1 LRLHNLDV
9 LGTTVPLPPEIEA
22 MLSDLQLRSA
32 RSHPAWPNGP
42 WRRFIQNSDGAT
54 AVEFA
59 MVAAPFF
66 GLLFAIFQTAMVF
79 WSTQV
84 LETALANA
92 SRQIYT
98 EQFKN
103 SPENAGLDSS
113 KSADLETMKKNFK
126 KNLCGNVK
134 GLFDCNNMVDIDIQI
149 IGDFSSADIALP
161 IVEKA
166 YNTSSYKFQVPG
178 RNEIVV
184 VRASME
190 YPTFAMIGN
199 PATSL
204 ASGNQLII
212 ASAAFRTE
220 P

>member
-1 LRLHNLDV
+1 
-9 LGTTVPLPPEIEA
+9 
-22 MLSDLQLRSA
+22 
-32 RSHPAWPNGP
+32 
-42 WRRFIQNSDGAT
+42 
-54 AVEFA
+54 
-59 MVAAPFF
+59 
-66 GLLFAIFQTAMVF
+66 MVF

-103 SPENAGLDSS
+103 SPENVGLDSS
-113 KSADLETMKKNFK
+113 KPADLETMKKNFK
-126 KNLCGNVK
+126 NILCDNVK
-134 GLFDCNNMVDIDIQI
+134 GLFDCNNMVDIDIQTMD
-149 IGDFSSADIALP
+149 GFASADFALP

-166 YNTSSYKFQVPG
+166 YDTSSYKFQVPG

-190 YPTFAMIGN
+190 YPTFATIGN